1 MLRKTKIFFFIALGT
16 IASFGINGMFV
27 NQANVVAQ
35 PETAEEFADVI
46 EGNDTQMIENDTMIS
61 NPNNTLLDA
70 TEVNIEEDCMTL
82 ADGSQYCP

>member
-16 IASFGINGMFV
+16 IASFAISGMFV
-27 NQANVVAQ
+27 NQANVMAQ

-46 EGNDTQMIENDTMIS
+46 EGNDTQVIENDTMIS
-61 NPNNTLLDA
+61 NPNNTLVDS

-82 ADGSQYCP
+82 EDGSQYCP